1 LTSTF
6 ATVSTDIPSYEA
18 IHGRMPLHREEFDT
32 SDDIV
37 GFIVDNEKVNIL
49 LSD

>member
-1 LTSTF
+1 
-6 ATVSTDIPSYEA
+6 
-18 IHGRMPLHREEFDT
+18 MEEFDT